1 LSRPRRPNVRRKDR
15 YDTAG
20 LEEDQTEPGSHGRVL
35 KNLLGIKSK
44 PEMDRVE
51 AREQVRALQ
60 ELITLYGPDQ
70 RFTAADVCRIHK
82 RWLAPIY
89 SWAGR
94 YRQVQ
99 LGKENFPFASAGQI
113 PRLMD
118 EFERGPLRSYT
129 PCTFKS
135 ENEIV
140 EALAVVH
147 AELELI
153 HPFREGNGRVGRML
167 AALMGLQAGLP
178 SLFFGDIKGRKRQEY
193 FAAVRAGLDR
203 NYEPMQRIFRDVI
216 ERTLQIHDET

>member
-1 LSRPRRPNVRRKDR
+1 MRRKDR
-15 YDTAG
+15 YDTTG
-20 LEEDQTEPGSHGRVL
+20 LEEDQSEPGSHGRVL

-44 PEMDRVE
+44 PEVDRVE

-60 ELITLYGPDQ
+60 ELITLYGPGH
-70 RFTAADVCRIHK
+70 RFTAADVRRIHK
-82 RWLAPIY
+82 RWLTPIY

-99 LGKENFPFASAGQI
+99 IGKENFPFASAGQI
-113 PRLMD
+113 PRLMG

-129 PCTFKS
+129 PCKFKS
-135 ENEIV
+135 ENEIA

-178 SLFFGDIKGRKRQEY
+178 SLFFGDIKGHKRQEY

-216 ERTLQIHDET
+216 ERTLQIHDEA

>member
-1 LSRPRRPNVRRKDR
+1 MKRDDR
-15 YDTAG
+15 YDTSE
-20 LEEDQTEPGSHGRVL
+20 LEEDQREPGSRGRVL

-44 PEMDRVE
+44 RQMDRVE

-60 ELITLYGPDQ
+60 KLIMLYGPAH

-82 RWLAPIY
+82 LWLDPIY

-99 LGKENFPFASAGQI
+99 LGKDNFPFASAGQI

-118 EFERGPLRSYT
+118 EFERGPLRSHT
-129 PCTFKS
+129 PCKDKS

-178 SLFFGDIKGRKRQEY
+178 SLFFGEIKGRKRQEY
-193 FAAVRAGLDR
+193 FAAVRAGLDQ
-203 NYEPMQRIFRDVI
+203 NYEPMQRIFRGVI
-216 ERTLQIHDET
+216 ERTLQIHGET

>member
-1 LSRPRRPNVRRKDR
+1 
-15 YDTAG
+15 
-20 LEEDQTEPGSHGRVL
+20 
-35 KNLLGIKSK
+35 
-44 PEMDRVE
+44 MDRVE

-60 ELITLYGPDQ
+60 KLITLYGPDH
-70 RFTAADVCRIHK
+70 RFTAADVRRIHK
-82 RWLAPIY
+82 LWLAPIY

-94 YRQVQ
+94 YRHVQ

-118 EFERGPLRSYT
+118 EFERGPLQSYT
-129 PCTFKS
+129 PCKGKS
-135 ENEIV
+135 ENAIV

-178 SLFFGDIKGRKRQEY
+178 SLFFGDIKGHKRQEY
-193 FAAVRAGLDR
+193 FASVQAGLDR
-203 NYEPMQRIFRDVI
+203 NYEPMHKIFREVI
-216 ERTLQIHDET
+216 ERTLQIHGET